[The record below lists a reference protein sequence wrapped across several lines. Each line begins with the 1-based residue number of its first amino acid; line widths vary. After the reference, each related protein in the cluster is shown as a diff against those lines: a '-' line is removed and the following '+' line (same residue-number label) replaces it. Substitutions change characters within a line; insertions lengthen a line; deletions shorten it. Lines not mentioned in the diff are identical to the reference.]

1 MQILPTISDTAITL
15 TPAAI
20 EFARDTICSTHSLA
34 GLRVAVVGGGC
45 SGYNYA
51 LDIDEETDDGD
62 IVLELDGLVVYV
74 DQHSYSLLKGTTID
88 YTTSFEKSGFVFNNP
103 NAKKTCGCGS
113 SFSV

>member
-1 MQILPTISDTAITL
+1 MEARCVKLMVTL

-20 EFARDTICSTHSLA
+20 EFAREAICSTHALA

-51 LDIDEETDDGD
+51 LDIDEDTDDGD

-74 DQHSYSLLKGTTID
+74 DQHSYALLSGTVID
-88 YTTSFEKSGFVFNNP
+88 YTTSFGKSGFSFSNP